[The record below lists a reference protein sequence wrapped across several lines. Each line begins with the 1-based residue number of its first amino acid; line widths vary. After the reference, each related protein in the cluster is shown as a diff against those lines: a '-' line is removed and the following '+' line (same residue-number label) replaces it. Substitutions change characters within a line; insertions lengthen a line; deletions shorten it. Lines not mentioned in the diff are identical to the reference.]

1 MSDSITIPLKTL
13 AVDGATIDKLKY
25 WCRLLNI
32 QTRTHNRQAHVTE
45 READSIKTMI
55 SLIRSGMSPAEAAR
69 NICPVVTEESKVAV
83 TSPAPAVDLSKI
95 EARFDAMERAFMAV
109 VDELKSVRAE
119 NAALRV
125 LLAPPAPI
133 AAPVWK
139 PEPARPDP
147 REGKNIFQR
156 IFLELFQPDKLRRF
170 AS

>member
-55 SLIRSGMSPAEAAR
+55 SLIRSGMSPSEAAR
-69 NICPVVTEESKVAV
+69 NICPVTTEENKVAV
-83 TSPAPAVDLSKI
+83 TPLPPGVDLSPLMAKLDDLG
-95 EARFDAMERAFMAV
+95 RAMVALAGEVQTLRQ
-109 VDELKSVRAE
+109 E
-119 NAALRV
+119 NAALKV
-125 LLAPPAPI
+125 LLLPAPSK
-133 AAPVWK
+133 PVEVWQ